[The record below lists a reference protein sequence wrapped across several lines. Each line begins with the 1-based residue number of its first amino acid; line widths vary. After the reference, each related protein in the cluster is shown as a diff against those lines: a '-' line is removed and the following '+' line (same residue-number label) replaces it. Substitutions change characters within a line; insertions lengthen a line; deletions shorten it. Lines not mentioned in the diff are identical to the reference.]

1 MVSCTRT
8 WLSAKEK
15 LMMKIVVA
23 VDSFKGS
30 LSSIE
35 AGKAVRDGILRACDA
50 EVRVFP
56 LADGGEGTVEALV
69 TGMNGFYQ
77 DVMVTGPLGEPA
89 SCRYGLLEERKTAII
104 EMSGAAGLTLVP
116 EPLRNPMKTTTY
128 GVGEVIR
135 DAIGKGCR
143 NFIIGIGGS
152 ATNDGGAGMLQ
163 ALGFDFLDA
172 DGAPI
177 AYGAAG
183 LKHLKRISGEH
194 ALKELTECTF
204 QIACDVNNPLCGP
217 FGASVVYG
225 PQKGADPQMV
235 LELDE
240 ILNHYAGTV
249 RDTFQQDLRNIP
261 GTGAAGGM
269 GFAFLSF
276 LNAKLEPG
284 IEIILKEIGLEQEI
298 RDADFVITGE
308 GRLDFQTSMGK
319 APVGVAR
326 LAKKYGKKVIAFAGS
341 VTPEARECNVKGI
354 DAYFSI
360 TNRIMTLDEAMQ
372 HENAVKNMTDVVEQV
387 FRLIGVTRHA

>member
-1 MVSCTRT
+1 M
-8 WLSAKEK
+8 SAYGGFC
-15 LMMKIVVA
+15 MKVVIA

-35 AGKAVRDGILRACDA
+35 AGNAVREGILRACEADTA
-50 EVRVFP
+50 LFP

-69 TGMNGFYQ
+69 TGMHGVYQ
-77 DVMVTGPLGEPA
+77 DVEVTGPLGDPVV
-89 SCRYGLLEERKTAII
+89 CRYGVLEERKTAIV

-116 EPLRNPMKTTTY
+116 DHLRNPMKTTTF

-163 ALGFDFLDA
+163 ALGFDLLDA
-172 DGAPI
+172 NNAPI
-177 AYGAAG
+177 AYGAEG
-183 LKHLKRISGEH
+183 LKGLKRISAEH
-194 ALKELTECTF
+194 VMKELDDCNF
-204 QIACDVNNPLCGP
+204 RVACDVNNPLCGP
-217 FGASVVYG
+217 CGASFVYG

-235 LELDE
+235 VELDE
-240 ILNHYAGTV
+240 ILRNYASITGSTFG
-249 RDTFQQDLRNIP
+249 RDLSEVP

-284 IEIILKEIGLEQEI
+284 IEIILKEIGLEKEI
-298 RDADFVITGE
+298 QDADYVITGE
-308 GRLDFQTSMGK
+308 GRLDFQTAMGK
-319 APVGVAR
+319 APIGVAR
-326 LAKKYGKKVIAFAGS
+326 LAKKYGKKVIAFAGA
-341 VTPEARECNVKGI
+341 VTEEARECNVRGI

-360 TNRIMTLDEAMQ
+360 TSRVMTLEEAMNP
-372 HENAVKNMTDVVEQV
+372 ENAAKNMANAVEQV
-387 FRLIGVTRHA
+387 FRLISAVR